1 MPEVVVTKPREGKF
15 NKNAARRVRVAGKIP
30 AVLYGAGHDAV
41 AVEVDPKQIS
51 RILFSETG
59 QNTIFDVEVAGS
71 PAAKAM
77 IVDTQREPIKDK
89 LIHIDM
95 KRIALDKVLR
105 VSVRVKLLGIPV
117 GVKTEGGILD
127 QVLREVEIECLPADI
142 PNHIDVDVSELAMH
156 GVLRIS
162 DLPHSDKIKYLNN
175 EDATVAH
182 VVSIREE
189 VVAAPAEGEV
199 VAVGEAGAT
208 PTEPEVAKKGKG
220 EPAAAEGAAK
230 AHPLPEGRSKH
241 RWTKRSENGN
251 RTGPPKPFLVVGLG
265 NPGLEYLWTPHNA
278 GFMAIDRIAEQEGV
292 VVQNRRCRAV
302 TATCRIAGRE
312 TILAKP
318 ETFMNLSGLALAA
331 LIRGVRGGPGTRP
344 ARDLRRAGSGAGD
357 IQDQGARFARGTQRS
372 PQRNHGPGQP
382 GVAAV
387 AHRRGTGFAA
397 RSHSGQAAKDRAGI
411 ISSRPCARRIWP
423 SWMRCSTRWQRPP
436 GASSRTDRAPQ

>member
-77 IVDTQREPIKDK
+77 IVDTQREPIQDK

-105 VSVRVKLLGIPV
+105 VSVRVKLLGIPI
-117 GVKTEGGILD
+117 GVKAEGGILD

-189 VVAAPAEGEV
+189 VVAAPAEGELP
-199 VAVGEAGAT
+199 VAGEPGAT
-208 PTEPEVAKKGKG
+208 PTEPEVAKKGKT

-230 AHPLPEGRSKH
+230 
-241 RWTKRSENGN
+241 
-251 RTGPPKPFLVVGLG
+251 PPA
-265 NPGLEYLWTPHNA
+265 A
-278 GFMAIDRIAEQEGV
+278 GG
-292 VVQNRRCRAV
+292 
-302 TATCRIAGRE
+302 
-312 TILAKP
+312 K
-318 ETFMNLSGLALAA
+318 
-331 LIRGVRGGPGTRP
+331 
-344 ARDLRRAGSGAGD
+344 
-357 IQDQGARFARGTQRS
+357 
-372 PQRNHGPGQP
+372 
-382 GVAAV
+382 
-387 AHRRGTGFAA
+387 
-397 RSHSGQAAKDRAGI
+397 K
-411 ISSRPCARRIWP
+411 
-423 SWMRCSTRWQRPP
+423 
-436 GASSRTDRAPQ
+436 